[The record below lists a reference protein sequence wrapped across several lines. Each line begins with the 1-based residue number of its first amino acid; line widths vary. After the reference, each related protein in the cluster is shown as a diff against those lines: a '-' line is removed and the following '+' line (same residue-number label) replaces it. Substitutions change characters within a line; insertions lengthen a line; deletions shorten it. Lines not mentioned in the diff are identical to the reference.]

1 MIKSTLTAAGLI
13 ALIGFGIFYFHDNTG
28 PNVKLSRGPGTIS
41 SRAELGLDLQDPG
54 AGLKELTVQAV
65 QGGKT
70 IELLSKKYPKGSHQS
85 HESIKLAP
93 QSRLQE
99 GPFKLLISAR
109 DRAPRD
115 FGRGN
120 NTEQSLD
127 FTLQN
132 KPPQVAVLSTAHNI
146 SRGGAG
152 LVVYTSNVE
161 PEKNGVV
168 IGDRFY
174 PGFHQSGDVYACLFP
189 YPYDMPEQSFV
200 PKVLVVDRAGND
212 KLNGIYYHTIPK
224 NFPSDRIRLNDAYL
238 QKVAGEFRNR
248 YPDAK
253 TPLDV
258 FLEANRDL
266 RAHDV
271 KSLLETAKKTS
282 ALPLWEG
289 GFLRQPNSAPRGSFA
304 QLRSYIYQG
313 KEVDRQTHLGVDLA
327 SLAHA
332 SVQAANNG
340 KVVYADDLGIYGQCV
355 IIDHGL
361 GLQTLYGHL
370 SRIGVKVGD
379 EVKKGQS
386 IGNSGDTGMAGGDH
400 LHFGV
405 VIGGEQVNPI
415 EWWDNT
421 WLKNNIMSKLEAA
434 RRETAPAVPAQPA
447 ARSKK

>member
-1 MIKSTLTAAGLI
+1 MKITTFLSTAGI
-13 ALIGFGIFYFHDNTG
+13 IVLIGFGIFYFRDNTG
-28 PNVKLSRGPGTIS
+28 PSVKLSRDRGAIS
-41 SRAELGLDLQDPG
+41 ARTELGLDLQDAG
-54 AGLKELTVQAV
+54 TGLKQLTVQAI

-70 IELLSKKYPKGSHQS
+70 IELLAKQYPKGSHQA

-93 QSRLQE
+93 QGGLQE
-99 GPFKLLISAR
+99 GPFKLRISAR

-120 NTEQSLD
+120 NTEMSLD
-127 FTLQN
+127 FSFQN
-132 KPPQVAVLSTAHNI
+132 RPPRVAILSTAHNV

-152 LVVYTSNVE
+152 LVVYTCNVD

-174 PGFHQSGDVYACLFP
+174 PGFRQSGDVYACLFP
-189 YPYDMPEQSFV
+189 FPYDMPAQTFV

-212 KLNGIYYHTIPK
+212 KATGIYYHTIAK
-224 NFPSDRIRLNDAYL
+224 TFPNDRIGLNDAYL
-238 QKVAGEFRNR
+238 QKVSDEFKKN

-253 TPLDV
+253 TPLQV
-258 FLEANRDL
+258 FLMANRQL
-266 RAHDV
+266 RDHDV
-271 KSLLETAKKTS
+271 KSLLDTAKKTS
-282 ALPLWEG
+282 PLPLWEG
-289 GFLRQPNSAPRGSFA
+289 GFLRQPNAAPRGSFA
-304 QLRSYIYQG
+304 QLRSYVYQG
-313 KEVDRQTHLGVDLA
+313 KEVDRQTHLGIDLA
-327 SLAHA
+327 SLAHVA
-332 SVQAANNG
+332 VQAANNG

-355 IIDHGL
+355 IVDHGL

-405 VIGGEQVNPI
+405 VVGGEQVNPI
-415 EWWDNT
+415 EWWDTT
-421 WLKNNIMSKLEAA
+421 WLKNNITGKFELVHQAA
-434 RRETAPAVPAQPA
+434 RPAQH
-447 ARSKK
+447 S